1 LGDLCELA
9 GRDVSETDEGS
20 SVSEIIITA
29 TMAETLVG
37 NSELKN
43 LGFTKLENRYNCACE
58 NFTRTALSKIF
69 SIPRA
74 QVRCHIVTKKSAIIV
89 EKRPAI
95 GGDLSKTC
103 RA

>member
-1 LGDLCELA
+1 MGDLCELA

-29 TMAETLVG
+29 TMAETLAG

-58 NFTRTALSKIF
+58 NFTRAAPSKIF

-74 QVRCHIVTKKSAIIV
+74 S
-89 EKRPAI
+89 
-95 GGDLSKTC
+95 S
-103 RA
+103 

>member
-9 GRDVSETDEGS
+9 GRDVSETGEGS

-29 TMAETLVG
+29 TMAETLAG
-37 NSELKN
+37 NIELKN
-43 LGFTKLENRYNCACE
+43 LGFTKRENRYNCACE
-58 NFTRTALSKIF
+58 NFTRTAPSKIF

-74 QVRCHIVTKKSAIIV
+74 QVRCRIVTKKSAIIV